1 MKIELKVNKF
11 IFWSFLIVGFIFLSK
26 GLTFSEDVNYLDYQ
40 FRFGRFY
47 YLDEQ
52 LERYPVYLNEA
63 EFDII
68 YRAQE
73 EFEEMVDDGELVAIK
88 AAEIGLLNLFGFA
101 RPIKSPEM
109 FLSKRWYLEKEL
121 SGDVVLYYINK
132 EKAIVS
138 GNEVAVDF
146 HLHTIYS
153 YDSASS
159 IESLLKK
166 ADEKG
171 LEAIA
176 VTDHNHLDG
185 IKEVIEIADELKKE
199 GKISPDF
206 IIIPG
211 EEITTAEGAHIG
223 ALFITSYIEQ
233 GMTSEETIR
242 EIHTQG
248 GLALAMHPGGNEELG
263 IKLTENL
270 DFDAVEVANGSDFM
284 PYDFYRNLKL
294 KDNSK
299 LKNTSKFA
307 TSNTHMSQG
316 ISWLGYTVVEVG
328 EKTAEGIK
336 QAIKEG
342 KTRPVF
348 ISIYRPYRRFFEI
361 EAVDFCYSI
370 LGEYDRLKRIVEL
383 AVGKVIFSNDFRIK
397 TTWDESLHD
406 IFNLKGIYRAY
417 KDEDESL
424 REPVKLSRI
433 WVTYGM
439 VNLEYDFLKEETN
452 CLVKFMF

>member
-1 MKIELKVNKF
+1 MKIELKVNKI
-11 IFWSFLIVGFIFLSK
+11 IFWCFFVIGSIFFSRDLA
-26 GLTFSEDVNYLDYQ
+26 FSEDLNHLDYQ

-52 LERYPVYLNEA
+52 LERYPVDLNEA
-63 EFDII
+63 ELDII
-68 YRAQE
+68 YSAQE
-73 EFEEMVDDGELVAIK
+73 EFEDMIDDRELVAIK

-101 RPIKSPEM
+101 RPVKAPEM

-121 SGDVVLYYINK
+121 GADVPLYYINR
-132 EKAIVS
+132 EKAVVLN
-138 GNEVAVDF
+138 NEIAIDF

-153 YDSASS
+153 YDSASD
-159 IESLLKK
+159 IEALLKK

-171 LEAIA
+171 LGAIA
-176 VTDHNHLDG
+176 VTDHNHLNAV
-185 IKEVIEIADELKKE
+185 KELSEILEDLKEK
-199 GKISPDF
+199 GDISPDF
-206 IIIPG
+206 IVIPG
-211 EEITTAEGAHIG
+211 EEVSTAEGGHIG
-223 ALFITSYIEQ
+223 ALFIHSYIER

-242 EIHTQG
+242 EIHAQG
-248 GLALAMHPGGNEELG
+248 GLAFAMHPGGNEELG

-270 DFDAVEVANGSDFM
+270 DFDAIEVGNGSDFL
-284 PYDFYRNLKL
+284 PYDFYRNLKFEDSP
-294 KDNSK
+294 KI
-299 LKNTSKFA
+299 KNKAKFV

-316 ISWLGYTVVEVG
+316 TAWLGYTIVEVE

-336 QAIKEG
+336 KAIKEG

-348 ISIYRPYRRFFEI
+348 ISIYRPYKRFFEI
-361 EAVDFCYSI
+361 EAVDFIYSV
-370 LGEYDRLKRIVEL
+370 LSGYDRLKRTVEL
-383 AVGKVIFSNDFRIK
+383 AVGRVIFSKDFRIK

-424 REPVKLSRI
+424 REPVKLSCI

-439 VNLEYDFLKEETN
+439 INLEYDFLEEKTN